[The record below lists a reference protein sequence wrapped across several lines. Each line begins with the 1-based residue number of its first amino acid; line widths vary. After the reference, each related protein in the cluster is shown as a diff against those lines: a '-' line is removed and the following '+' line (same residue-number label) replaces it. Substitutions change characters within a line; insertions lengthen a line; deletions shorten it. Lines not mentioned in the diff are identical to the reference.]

1 MSRKLT
7 LACRQQYGEDF
18 PVYLCHW
25 HVKRAWLQ
33 NLLAKCDRGM
43 PKAVFE
49 RLGQIMAMLK
59 HHDES
64 DAAFLARVK
73 QCMEQLY
80 TEFAAHTSC
89 IEYLQRQWASDVK
102 LSKSYMHHKTQ
113 SGGCAVMCI
122 SAHQTIL
129 LLL

>member
-1 MSRKLT
+1 MKTSQCTCVTGMSSALG
-7 LACRQQYGEDF
+7 CRICWQSAIVECQ
-18 PVYLCHW
+18 
-25 HVKRAWLQ
+25 
-33 NLLAKCDRGM
+33 
-43 PKAVFE
+43 KAVFE

-80 TEFAAHTSC
+80 TEFAAQTSC

-113 SGGCAVMCI
+113 SGGRAVMCI